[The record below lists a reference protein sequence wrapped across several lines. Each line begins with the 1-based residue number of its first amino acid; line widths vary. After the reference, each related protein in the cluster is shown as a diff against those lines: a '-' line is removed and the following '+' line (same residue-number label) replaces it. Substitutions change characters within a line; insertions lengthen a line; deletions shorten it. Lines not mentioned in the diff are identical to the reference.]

1 MDSEFKKQEK
11 SEDGQKEND
20 KELKGK
26 NLHFI
31 YVTIILGL
39 TIIMMLCSI
48 YYQNDS
54 SWLFL
59 SFAGTAI
66 SVVLSVLAIF
76 VTFIDLAGQQQKL
89 SDITKTSNELQFT
102 LNQFIT
108 ESQKFYDRMEYEQI
122 KKERPNNDSNEE
134 YTSSDETDDSNE
146 EHISSDKTDD
156 KQETSLGYGEIVGKT
171 GHLTLKKFQISE
183 NDIRAAAQASG
194 VEINRITTSLYLYE
208 VYYHADF
215 SKGADLEKFK
225 RLISTR
231 AEILE

>member
-1 MDSEFKKQEK
+1 MDSEFKEQEK
-11 SEDGQKEND
+11 NKDEHKEND
-20 KELKGK
+20 KDLKGK

-39 TIIMMLCSI
+39 TIIMMGCSI

-89 SDITKTSNELQFT
+89 SDITKTSNELKFT

-122 KKERPNNDSNEE
+122 KKERPSNDSNEE
-134 YTSSDETDDSNE
+134 HT
-146 EHISSDKTDD
+146 SSDKTDD
-156 KQETSLGYGEIVGKT
+156 KQVTSLGYSEVLGTT
-171 GHLTLKKFQISE
+171 GHVTLKKFQISE
-183 NDIRAAAQASG
+183 NDIRAAAEASG
-194 VEINRITTSLYLYE
+194 VEIKSISTSLYLYK

-231 AEILE
+231 AEIL

>member
-1 MDSEFKKQEK
+1 MDSEFKKQEEN
-11 SEDGQKEND
+11 EDGQKEND

-39 TIIMMLCSI
+39 TIIMMGCSI

-89 SDITKTSNELQFT
+89 SDITKTSNELKFT

-122 KKERPNNDSNEE
+122 KKELPNNDSNEE
-134 YTSSDETDDSNE
+134 HTF
-146 EHISSDKTDD
+146 SDKTDD
-156 KQETSLGYGEIVGKT
+156 KQETSSGYGAIVGTT
-171 GHLTLKKFQISE
+171 GNVKLKKFQISE
-183 NDIRAAAQASG
+183 NDIRAAAEVSG
-194 VEINRITTSLYLYE
+194 VEIRHISTSLYLYD